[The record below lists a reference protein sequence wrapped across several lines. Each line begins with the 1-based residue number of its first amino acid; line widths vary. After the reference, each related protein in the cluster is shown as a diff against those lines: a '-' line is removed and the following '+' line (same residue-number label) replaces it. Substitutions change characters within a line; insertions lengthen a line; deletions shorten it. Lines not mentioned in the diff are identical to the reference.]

1 MIKNFR
7 TKLASLTKKYFKG
20 QFEKDLSIL
29 STFQATFSDTPLD
42 ELDRLQFQK
51 MQSIFFIGQLVG
63 LPTLQSILTKFDI
76 QSNNLQINYKKLCN
90 KLSINKIR
98 KMFEYI
104 FEQQMS
110 EQLVSMNEKDSS
122 IWSKNLVI
130 LVLDDSIFK
139 Q

>member
-1 MIKNFR
+1 M
-7 TKLASLTKKYFKG
+7 TKKYFKG
-20 QFEKDLSIL
+20 QFEKDLNIL
-29 STFQATFSDTPLD
+29 YTFQATFSNTPLD

-104 FEQQMS
+104 FEQQIS

-122 IWSKNLVI
+122 IWSKNLVT
-130 LVLDDSIFK
+130 
-139 Q
+139 